1 MAAVRRSSPTLE
13 LAEIFEFQIVKL
25 DEFAEIQ
32 SWLVIAVI
40 ERGEFPG
47 MRAAVGEFDV
57 GLIPVLKREFAI
69 DAFVMS
75 DGDRGDD
82 IRLTVP
88 YVLLIDLNLCGARKG
103 LRWHFHWERHGEL
116 ILRVREPRAAA
127 IVHDDMPFVPAA
139 LFVFIQDA
147 AGDDE
152 RLIFVN
158 TFGVELNG

>member
-1 MAAVRRSSPTLE
+1 MVAVRRSSPTLE

-25 DEFAEIQ
+25 DEFSEIQ
-32 SWLVIAVI
+32 RRLFVAVI
-40 ERGEFPG
+40 ERGEFSRV
-47 MRAAVGEFDV
+47 RAAVSEFDV
-57 GLIPVLKREFAI
+57 GLVPVLKREFAI

-103 LRWHFHWERHGEL
+103 LRWHFRWERDGEL
-116 ILRVREPRAAA
+116 VLCVREPRAAA
-127 IVHDDMPFVPAA
+127 IVHDDVPFVPAA

-152 RLIFVN
+152 RFVFVN